1 MCSNLLNEV
10 KKKETQLQNF
20 LSTIQKNLD
29 DEREK
34 SNILSINLL
43 NKESE
48 LLTAY
53 SDLSELQGKFDVI
66 QKKFD
71 TMKSIFA

>member
-1 MCSNLLNEV
+1 MSQ
-10 KKKETQLQNF
+10 KKQHNAYLPSK
-20 LSTIQKNLD
+20 KNLD
-29 DEREK
+29 DEIEK